1 MRQKLSQILLYW
13 SKEFANAN
21 LAVTWR
27 INKILIDFSSSH
39 DKPILVPQ
47 AATWKC
53 FIKKLFWNTKLQKT
67 PTANSF
73 KNRWKPSS
81 PTLLK
86 KDSITR
92 ALVNLLKYFRD
103 TTLWN
108 TYEQPFLLFQQ
119 QLRYFTKK
127 KWYESFQIKI
137 PPTSISH
144 FESLRSSYNSEVH
157 LSCQHLIDAFPNIQ
171 QIVQD
176 TYAMF
181 WTICTI

>member
-1 MRQKLSQILLYW
+1 MENNRCALSSVTNSFLRVFYIRNWFREDDPHLMRQKLSQILLYW

-47 AATWKC
+47 AAAWKC

-108 TYEQPFLLFQQ
+108 TYEQLFLLFQQ

-127 KWYESFQIKI
+127 KDMSLSRSKYHPPQY
-137 PPTSISH
+137 PTS
-144 FESLRSSYNSEVH
+144 SL
-157 LSCQHLIDAFPNIQ
+157 
-171 QIVQD
+171 
-176 TYAMF
+176 
-181 WTICTI
+181 